1 MWVPL
6 LQSTPFPC
14 PTLPL
19 SPAPCCVHITIQ
31 FSFVRQ
37 SFCVY
42 MKIVFVV
49 FFCFVFCC
57 FWFCFSSIFTAHFYS
72 QTNFLTSNWQ
82 KLTSA
87 RAMDRQMYG
96 EHTQDRQRQRDGDG
110 ERDQLTVCL
119 SLQLIDRS
127 QSQSQSRQ
135 SDRKQNRLLCLPACL
150 PHVKDD
156 SSCEK
161 VNIQTRPF
169 SHAELQSVRLSHCPS
184 ACRVSFVVQSY
195 CQTLLL
201 LLLLPHFPMVFQL
214 ERKEKC
220 GLRTKTII
228 AKSTAL
234 LKEKE
239 RERERGKGSSGV
251 WQTEK
256 LILTN

>member
-1 MWVPL
+1 MWIPL

-19 SPAPCCVHITIQ
+19 SPCPLLCAYYNTIFFRPSIILCVHENRVCSFFFVL
-31 FSFVRQ
+31 FSA
-37 SFCVY
+37 
-42 MKIVFVV
+42 VFG
-49 FFCFVFCC
+49 FVFPA
-57 FWFCFSSIFTAHFYS
+57 FSLHIFTAKQIFW
-72 QTNFLTSNWQ
+72 QATDRNWQ
-82 KLTSA
+82 AHEQWTGKCMASTHKTDRDRDREMERGTPTNGLSVAPT
-87 RAMDRQMYG
+87 DRQISVSVAVAVSSVRPQAEPFAM
-96 EHTQDRQRQRDGDG
+96 
-110 ERDQLTVCL
+110 
-119 SLQLIDRS
+119 
-127 QSQSQSRQ
+127 
-135 SDRKQNRLLCLPACL
+135 PACL

-169 SHAELQSVRLSHCPS
+169 SHAESQSVPLSHCPS

-220 GLRTKTII
+220 GLRTKTIV

-239 RERERGKGSSGV
+239 RERGPSGV